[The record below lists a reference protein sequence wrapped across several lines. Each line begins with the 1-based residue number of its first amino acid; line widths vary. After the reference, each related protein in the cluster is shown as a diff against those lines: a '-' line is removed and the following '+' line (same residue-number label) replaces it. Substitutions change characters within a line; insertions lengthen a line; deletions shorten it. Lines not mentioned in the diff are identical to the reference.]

1 MEHPQ
6 KVGKKRLTLELT
18 LGFTICMGK
27 GKKMKGNGTFIG
39 QVARETGL
47 SIHTIRFYEAQ
58 RLLPEAP
65 RTESGYRVY
74 SRETLE
80 ALKFVR
86 KAQELGF
93 SLKEIRELL
102 FLKGWGQD
110 SCSHVESLLEEKL
123 ESVRAKR
130 VELVRI
136 ERELRRNLTQC
147 RIERRRRHPG
157 PEEQCPVLVELGRK
171 PKEGHVE

>member
-1 MEHPQ
+1 M
-6 KVGKKRLTLELT
+6 V
-18 LGFTICMGK
+18 FMGK
-27 GKKMKGNGTFIG
+27 GKKMKGNGSFIG
-39 QVARETGL
+39 EVARETGL

-102 FLKGWGQD
+102 FLKGRGQD
-110 SCSHVESLLEEKL
+110 SCTHVESLLKEKV

-130 VELVRI
+130 LELARM
-136 ERELRRNLTQC
+136 ERELRRKLNQC
-147 RIERRRRHPG
+147 RRERRRGHPG

-171 PKEGHVE
+171 L